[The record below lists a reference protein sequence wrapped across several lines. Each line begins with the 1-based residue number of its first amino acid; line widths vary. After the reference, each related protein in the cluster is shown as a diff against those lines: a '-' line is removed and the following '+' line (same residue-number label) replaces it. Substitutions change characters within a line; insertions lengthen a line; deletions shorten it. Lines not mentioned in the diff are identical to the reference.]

1 MAPVRLP
8 ARGHEQAVQAGL
20 RQPGEARIGQAV
32 AGVGLQQMQGIV
44 EWGMEGREGG
54 PVMRADRAGRI
65 GRAGFEEHHRQFL
78 VSVGKPCGRRLQV
91 DRRDGFAGRLDC
103 MNSISARQLT

>member
-1 MAPVRLP
+1 
-8 ARGHEQAVQAGL
+8 
-20 RQPGEARIGQAV
+20 V

-78 VSVGKPCGRRLQV
+78 VSVGNPAV
-91 DRRDGFAGRLDC
+91 AGSGWIEEMGSQDVP
-103 MNSISARQLT
+103 TV